1 MSVYRKESI
10 TDEEIE
16 RQEDT
21 VDRIQ
26 NAWGSPRR
34 GPSEDG
40 FYDSDG
46 NLYRFIA
53 VVKGGD
59 FDVLY
64 DGKDEW
70 DEAAEYADTSIYDS
84 VVDADAQGV
93 WVVVAIVDTTNGEVY
108 YPEYRVRVP
117 ERANGNLSE
126 WGV

>member
-1 MSVYRKESI
+1 MSI
-10 TDEEIE
+10 TDAEIE
-16 RQEDT
+16 QREQAEEMM
-21 VDRIQ
+21 DRIQ
-26 NAWGSPRR
+26 SAWGTPRHGSPQ
-34 GPSEDG
+34 SG
-40 FYDSDG
+40 FWDSDG

-84 VVDADAQGV
+84 VVDADGQGV

-117 ERANGNLSE
+117 ERANGYLSE

>member
-64 DGKDEW
+64 DGKDKW

>member
-1 MSVYRKESI
+1 MSI
-10 TDEEIE
+10 TDAEIE
-16 RQEDT
+16 QREQAEEMM
-21 VDRIQ
+21 DRIQ
-26 NAWGSPRR
+26 SAWGTPRHGSPQ
-34 GPSEDG
+34 SG
-40 FYDSDG
+40 FWDSDG

-84 VVDADAQGV
+84 VVDPDGQGM
-93 WVVVAIVDTTNGEVY
+93 WIVVAIVDTTNGEIY
-108 YPEYRVRVP
+108 YPNYRAHVP
-117 ERANGNLSE
+117 ERANGKLSE

>member
-1 MSVYRKESI
+1 MSM
-10 TDEEIE
+10 TDAEIE
-16 RQEDT
+16 QQQEQQEEM

-26 NAWGSPRR
+26 SAWGSPRR
-34 GPSEDG
+34 GPSEAG
-40 FYDSDG
+40 FYDSEGD
-46 NLYRFIA
+46 LYRFIA

-70 DEAAEYADTSIYDS
+70 DEAGEYAETSIYDS
-84 VVDADAQGV
+84 VVDHDAQGI
-93 WVVVAIVDTTNGEVY
+93 WVVVAIVDTSNGEVY
-108 YPEYRVRVP
+108 YPDYRVRVP

>member
-84 VVDADAQGV
+84 AVDADAQGV